1 MAILAK
7 PSRSYANVEHS
18 ADGLG
23 AVGTGPYTAESS
35 KKSSKKVD
43 GGFKTYRPPLA
54 ETHLRRPLGYD
65 PHPTSHFA
73 PLPPAFHLSNK
84 HKKDQALA
92 GQRAELD
99 HILQPGYKSFS
110 GGMDGDGDSA
120 SIAGPSRHSTSR
132 TAGGLNGA
140 SDRKG
145 KTTNGLG
152 LRPSA
157 SISSFN
163 APSNGASSR
172 RAGALGGI
180 YIDSNGKVHDTEFDP
195 FQGVAEMS
203 RAKSRRRSA
212 FGADRRK
219 GGDSTS
225 SSETGSETGDVQA
238 PRRSTDTGRETKDE
252 EEIRRRLE
260 IERKR
265 LDDVSGYAA
274 ARRRSMMSER
284 SGRGTP
290 SIRSSED
297 GPLSAYSAS
306 VAPSANR
313 AKSQAGHY
321 VPSPLS
327 PTFTN
332 GPSSASM
339 YSARTT
345 PISHD
350 IVHRGEGTPPE
361 KSTETTARH
370 KPETK
375 SKVEVTKDGSK
386 KITGFD
392 APITPVLPTTPSFG
406 NHLTPSLHVPDSARH
421 STTSRGSSDIARERE
436 RERLPKPTERP
447 REELFPETPA
457 QIKRRE
463 ERERR
468 AGGRN
473 ALSSR
478 ATSLA
483 VDTALATAGTTS
495 RSARILPEIEIVED
509 DDPRIVFPPEG
520 KATRVQTHHDHV
532 IRGPFSHALNA
543 QGGGGST
550 TGPLS
555 ERRPSST
562 RSFNVGGGVPGS
574 SGSKPPSTLIDE
586 DGGYLPSRW
595 RNGDKSLRVTEDDR
609 EMYRPTEWKHGD
621 LTGKTEEWKPGAKD
635 AVKRNLKDIAT
646 SARFSLFRTK
656 KKLLR
661 KAEM

>member
-7 PSRSYANVEHS
+7 PSRSYANVEHD

-23 AVGTGPYTAESS
+23 AVGTGPYTADS
-35 KKSSKKVD
+35 KKSSKKSE

-54 ETHLRRPLGYD
+54 ETHIRRPLGYD

-73 PLPPAFHLSNK
+73 PLPPAFHLSSR

-110 GGMDGDGDSA
+110 GGLDGDGDSS
-120 SIAGPSRHSTSR
+120 SIAGPSRHPSSR
-132 TAGGLNGA
+132 TAGGLNGVL
-140 SDRKG
+140 DRKG

-163 APSNGASSR
+163 GAANGGNSR

-219 GGDSTS
+219 GSDSAS
-225 SSETGSETGDVQA
+225 SSETGSEADDGPA
-238 PRRSTDTGRETKDE
+238 SRRSTETGRESKDE

-260 IERKR
+260 MERKR

-290 SIRSSED
+290 SIRSGED
-297 GPLSAYSAS
+297 GPLSAYSVS
-306 VAPSANR
+306 LAPTANR
-313 AKSQAGHY
+313 TKSQQGHY
-321 VPSPLS
+321 IPSPLS
-327 PTFTN
+327 PTFANET
-332 GPSSASM
+332 SSASI
-339 YSARTT
+339 YTARTT
-345 PISHD
+345 PTSHD
-350 IVHRGEGTPPE
+350 FAHHREGTPPE
-361 KSTETTARH
+361 KSTETTAKP

-375 SKVEVTKDGSK
+375 SKVEITKDGSK

-392 APITPVLPTTPSFG
+392 APVTPALPS
-406 NHLTPSLHVPDSARH
+406 TPSLSNHLFPPATAPESARF
-421 STTSRGSSDIARERE
+421 STTSRGSSDVTRERE

-468 AGGRN
+468 AGGRS

-483 VDTALATAGTTS
+483 VDTSLAAAGTTS
-495 RSARILPEIEIVED
+495 RGRILPEIEIVED
-509 DDPRIVFPPEG
+509 DDPRIIFPPEG
-520 KATRVQTHHDHV
+520 KLTRVQTHHDHV

-543 QGGGGST
+543 QGGGGSVN
-550 TGPLS
+550 GPLGD
-555 ERRPSST
+555 RRPSST
-562 RSFNVGGGVPGS
+562 RSYNGGAGGGGG

-586 DGGYLPSRW
+586 DGGYLPTRW
-595 RNGDKSLRVTEDDR
+595 ANGDKSLRITDDDR

-621 LTGKTEEWKPGAKD
+621 PMGKNDEWRPGPKD
-635 AVKRNLKDIAT
+635 AVKRNLKNIAT

-661 KAEM
+661 KAEI